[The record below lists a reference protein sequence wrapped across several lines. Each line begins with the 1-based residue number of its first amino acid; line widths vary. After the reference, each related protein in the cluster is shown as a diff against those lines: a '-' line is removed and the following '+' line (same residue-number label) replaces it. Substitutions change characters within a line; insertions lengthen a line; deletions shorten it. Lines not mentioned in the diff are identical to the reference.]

1 MNFNEY
7 TNKKIEEVL
16 RLFNSSLEGLSENEA
31 KIRLE
36 KYGTNEVK
44 SKEIG
49 LFNIFL
55 RQFKSSFFY
64 LLLIASLIAFLIG
77 EKIDGFLILIFV
89 LINVS
94 LGFFQEAKAY
104 NAISLLKKYLPL
116 TIRVLREGK
125 EKTINKSLLVPGDI
139 VLLETGNIVPAD
151 LRIIKTKSFL
161 VDESILTGESFPVEK
176 TSDSLLKETKEIFK
190 AKNILFAG
198 TSVISGKAKGVVI
211 GTGKNTV
218 FGEIA
223 KISSETPKESS
234 YEKNII
240 NLSQKILKIVSITI
254 IFIFL
259 LNLIIKGTV
268 NFLEFSLFCIA
279 LIVSILPEALP
290 LIVTF
295 SLSRGSLRLAKEKV
309 VVKRL
314 SAVEDLGNIDI
325 LCTDK
330 TGTITENQLTLKNI
344 YSPNKN
350 KCLLYGLLSSSYVK
364 EEIESGFNPFDL
376 ALFEK
381 SSKEIISS
389 LKEFKIISELPFE
402 NLRLRN
408 SVLLKD
414 RNQNFI
420 LITRGA
426 PEVILK
432 LCSNIEDNQKKEI
445 IKKEM
450 EKEGK
455 EGKRILAIAY
465 KPFNKK
471 SFSVEDEKEL
481 TFLGYFSFFDPLKK
495 TAPEAIK
502 LAERLNLNV
511 KILTG
516 DSPEVAGQVAKEI
529 GLVKDSNQ
537 VITGEF
543 LESLSEENFEKFCQ
557 DFSVFARVSPQTK
570 HKIVKTLQKKYEVG
584 FLGEG
589 INDVPAL
596 KAANV
601 AIAVKEATDI
611 SRQVSDIVLLKK
623 DLKVI
628 INGIKEGRYIF
639 SNINKYIKYALA
651 SNFGNF
657 YSVAIVSLFTTF
669 LPMLPVQI
677 LLGNLLSDFPVVTI
691 STDRVDLEELKR
703 PRLYQVSNILSLII
717 LLALVSSIFDFVF
730 FAIFYKAKPEIIQT
744 LWFIESIL
752 TEIFLIFS
760 IRTRR
765 FFLKAKRP
773 SFTLIIFSLLD
784 ILLSISLPFT
794 NFGQEFFHF
803 IIPPTLYLFIVILL
817 ALFYLLLSEIVKLIY
832 FQYKKPFFRKI
843 DSNLLQK
850 STS

>member
-77 EKIDGFLILIFV
+77 EKIDGFLILIFI

-817 ALFYLLLSEIVKLIY
+817 ALFYLLLSETVKLIY